1 MSEKSFAVASV
12 SVAIIWGTF
21 FYPPSAQS
29 HRVEANTAVAGIA
42 SPRPVDP
49 QIPQVALNTGPRT
62 VALNHGCALDVANAT
77 RTCAPLHKLAG
88 E

>member
-29 HRVEANTAVAGIA
+29 RRVEANAAVAGKA
-42 SPRPVDP
+42 SARPADH
-49 QIPQVALNTGPRT
+49 QIRPIALNSAPRSA
-62 VALNHGCALDVANAT
+62 ALHTGCAPDVARDAPS
-77 RTCAPLHKLAG
+77 CAPLHKLASD
-88 E
+88 